1 MGSASDPRAA
11 DWLGACRRSVGA
23 IRGMLGD
30 HPTIAARLRE
40 TGTRGEGGDRTLL
53 IDEAAEGVGFAE
65 LDKLH
70 AAGARFTAVSEERGV
85 VDFGSEDVR
94 VVIDPIDGST
104 NAKRGLPHFAL
115 SVAVAHGET
124 MADVVFGFVQDFGP
138 REEWVAWRGRGAQ
151 LDGVPLD
158 PGLGERRTRDG
169 KLEVIGVESADPRW
183 VMQSADALA
192 ETAHRMRA
200 IGAIAVSLCQVAAA
214 RFDAMASLKRCRA
227 VDAAA
232 AQLIVRE
239 AGGLVSFIAFDDPL
253 SAPLDLEGHSPVI
266 AARTEA
272 GLADVAK
279 IPVWPQSRI
288 ARTLG
293 RLVGV
298 IVWNLAGTVARGV
311 ANLQPAGAPAP
322 FEQLAGPAEEA
333 ERLVSAYTRLV
344 PAQPVPA
351 AEAVDRSSWIEA
363 NLAGLAGGVG
373 PAA

>member
-1 MGSASDPRAA
+1 MEPSAD
-11 DWLGACRRSVGA
+11 DWLAACRRAVDQV
-23 IRGMLGD
+23 RTMLEAR
-30 HPTIAARLRE
+30 PTIAERVKE

-53 IDEAAEGVGFAE
+53 IDEAAEDAVFAE
-65 LDKLH
+65 LQRLH
-70 AAGARFTAVSEERGV
+70 DGGARFTAVSEERGV
-85 VDFGSEDVR
+85 VDFGSPDLL

-104 NAKRGLPHFAL
+104 NAKRGLPHYAL
-115 SVAVAHGET
+115 SVAVAHGDT

-239 AGGLVSFIAFDDPL
+239 AGGLVSFIAYDDPL
-253 SAPLDLEGHSPVI
+253 AAPLDLEPHSPVI
-266 AARTEA
+266 AARPEE
-272 GLADVAK
+272 GLAAAATL
-279 IPVWPQSRI
+279 PVWP
-288 ARTLG
+288 
-293 RLVGV
+293 
-298 IVWNLAGTVARGV
+298 
-311 ANLQPAGAPAP
+311 
-322 FEQLAGPAEEA
+322 E
-333 ERLVSAYTRLV
+333 
-344 PAQPVPA
+344 
-351 AEAVDRSSWIEA
+351 
-363 NLAGLAGGVG
+363 
-373 PAA
+373 

>member
-1 MGSASDPRAA
+1 MAA
-11 DWLGACRRSVGA
+11 DSEPDAPDWLGACRRAGDRVRS
-23 IRGMLGD
+23 MLD
-30 HPTIAARLRE
+30 ARPTIAERVRE

-53 IDEAAEGVGFAE
+53 IDEAAEDVVFAE

-85 VDFGSEDVR
+85 VDFGSSDVR

-214 RFDAMASLKRCRA
+214 RFDAMASLRRCRA
-227 VDAAA
+227 GAAAA

-239 AGGLVSFIAFDDPL
+239 AGGLVSFMAYDDPL
-253 SAPLDLEGHSPVI
+253 AAPLDLEPHSPVI

-272 GLADVAK
+272 GLAAAATL
-279 IPVWPQSRI
+279 PVWP
-288 ARTLG
+288 
-293 RLVGV
+293 
-298 IVWNLAGTVARGV
+298 
-311 ANLQPAGAPAP
+311 
-322 FEQLAGPAEEA
+322 
-333 ERLVSAYTRLV
+333 
-344 PAQPVPA
+344 
-351 AEAVDRSSWIEA
+351 D
-363 NLAGLAGGVG
+363 
-373 PAA
+373 